1 MLVIDA
7 SAATELLLA
16 RPSADG
22 VAHHITEHGP
32 DLHAP
37 HLIDIEVMSAVR
49 WLVAS
54 GHAPPQRGEEAVADL
69 LDLPLARYS
78 HDILLPRIWELR
90 NSSPRTTRPT
100 SPSPRR

>member
-69 LDLPLARYS
+69 LDLRWPATRTTSCS
-78 HDILLPRIWELR
+78 HASG
-90 NSSPRTTRPT
+90 NCATTSPRTTRPT